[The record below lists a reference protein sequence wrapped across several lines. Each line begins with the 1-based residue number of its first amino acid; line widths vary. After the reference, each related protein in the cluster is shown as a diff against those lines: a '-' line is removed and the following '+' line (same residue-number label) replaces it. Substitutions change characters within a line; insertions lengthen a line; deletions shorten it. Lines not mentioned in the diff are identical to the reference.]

1 MKLVKK
7 FSILAAIVVCYF
19 GCIADAVPVDTVEK
33 QLLQR
38 EGTGNPENFLDWTN
52 QLNSTDVDETDEELY
67 DQLLY
72 NILIPMQQ
80 KMIAEENGQLDNA
93 EDNPF
98 LAENRNSDEEN
109 NDYSPG
115 QAESIQSDKRFQ
127 SLFKRY
133 PGFQGLFKRHN
144 PHLPD
149 LFKRYNSMGLFKRS
163 PGMLGLFKRGLLG
176 LFKRSDARLQGL
188 FKRDSATQG
197 SFKRSSEAQALPK
210 RYPNF
215 QGLFK
220 RLSEATEYP
229 EDDSSN
235 DDTKQRGNLHSL
247 FKRDTSAHYLEDRGE
262 SIPFLF
268 RRS

>member
-1 MKLVKK
+1 MMKMVKS
-7 FSILAAIVVCYF
+7 FSILAALLVCYH
-19 GCIADAVPVDTVEK
+19 GCIANAVPVDAVEK
-33 QLLQR
+33 QLLRR
-38 EGTGNPENFLDWTN
+38 EGTENPENFLDWAD
-52 QLNSTDVDETDEELY
+52 QLNSTDDAGD
-67 DQLLY
+67 
-72 NILIPMQQ
+72 IP
-80 KMIAEENGQLDNA
+80 
-93 EDNPF
+93 F
-98 LAENRNSDEEN
+98 RSENRNSDEEN
-109 NDYSPG
+109 NDYNPG

-163 PGMLGLFKRGLLG
+163 PGMLGLFKRGLQG

-197 SFKRSSEAQALPK
+197 SFKRNQEAQALPK

-220 RLSEATEYP
+220 RLSEAKEYP
-229 EDDSSN
+229 EDDNS
-235 DDTKQRGNLHSL
+235 DDDMKQRGNMHSL

>member
-52 QLNSTDVDETDEELY
+52 QLNSTDD
-67 DQLLY
+67 
-72 NILIPMQQ
+72 
-80 KMIAEENGQLDNA
+80 A